1 MMTTVETTPA
11 NTLMIDPKTTETS
24 PLHPIQR
31 PSWWVKIQ
39 QFFKSIATYNET
51 ISQYES
57 ASSNGV
63 TDPAT
68 AHMHWGI
75 QLAEAGQLA
84 QAIEKFE
91 QAAILNPAQA
101 EVFCNWGVALA
112 KQKQLP
118 EATIQLRKAV
128 ELEPDRAAY
137 QVLLG
142 ATLVEQGLLAEGEQH
157 YQQAIILKPNH
168 TEPLLNWAIALARS
182 NYFVQAIEK
191 LTQVLQKQ
199 PTHSQA
205 FYLWGAIL
213 AEQQDYPTAIE
224 KLLHCLKFQANH
236 AEATYLL
243 SLCYNRS
250 GEFKLG
256 LEAATKAIT
265 LQSEKAECFLT
276 KGDCLANL
284 GHFQQAIE
292 YYDLALALNP
302 KLPDVYLSLGQVY
315 CQQGNPSEADIYFE
329 QAEKL
334 NPLLP
339 ALQRVWGIS
348 LLERHL
354 NEAAIEKFKTACHN
368 TGGETACHDGF
379 PETSLGLAVAQLR
392 LGLLEQASNT
402 TVSALIHFPDNVG
415 LWHTKGCIA
424 SKQYQSN
431 LTEALYCFETA
442 LTHQSDFIQ
451 AQLNLAI
458 CKLQEDSAN
467 ALEVVRT
474 LRVLYREK
482 QQHSPLVV
490 TYYGLAL
497 MAQGDITEAEVK
509 FKQALTL
516 DTGYTKAMA
525 ALLMI
530 YVKQNIEPAT
540 LQQFMTQ
547 IEETETQQ
555 QPLPTCW
562 LWAKALVNYH
572 LWQTTNAEV
581 CEQAGRVQW
590 ERLQQAEPW
599 LKPTAFEECLT
610 VQPWRLW
617 LLMP

>member
-1 MMTTVETTPA
+1 MMMTTVDTTPA
-11 NTLMIDPKTTETS
+11 TTLIPDSQATATS
-24 PLHPIQR
+24 PIHPIQR
-31 PSWWVKIQ
+31 PSWWSKIQ
-39 QFFKSIATYNET
+39 QFFKNIATYNET

-75 QLAEAGQLA
+75 QLAESGQLLE
-84 QAIEKFE
+84 AIEKFE
-91 QAAILNPAQA
+91 QAAVLAPTQA

-118 EATIQLRKAV
+118 EATVQLRKAV

-157 YQQAIILKPNH
+157 YQQAITLKPNH
-168 TEPLLNWAIALARS
+168 TEPWLNWAIALARS
-182 NYFVQAIEK
+182 NYFPQAIEK

-213 AEQQDYPTAIE
+213 AEQHDYVPAIE

-256 LEAATKAIT
+256 LEAATKAIS

-284 GHFQQAIE
+284 GHYQQAVE

-315 CQQGNPSEADIYFE
+315 CQQGNPTEADNYFE

-334 NPLLP
+334 NPALP
-339 ALQRVWGIS
+339 ALHRVWGIS

-354 NEAAIEKFKTACHN
+354 NEAAVEKLKTACRN
-368 TGGETACHDGF
+368 TGDATTCHDGV
-379 PETSLGLAVAQLR
+379 PETPLGLAVAQLR

-402 TVSALIHFPDNVG
+402 AVSALIHFPNHTG
-415 LWHTKGCIA
+415 LWYTKGCIA
-424 SKQYQSN
+424 AKQYQHT
-431 LTEALYCFETA
+431 LAEAKHCFETA
-442 LTHQSDFIQ
+442 LTHQSNFLQ
-451 AQLNLAI
+451 AQLNFAI
-458 CKLQEDSAN
+458 CQLQEDVAN

-482 QQHSPLVV
+482 QQTSPLVV

-497 MAQGDITEAEVK
+497 LAQGDTTEAEAK

-516 DTGYTKAMA
+516 DSGYTKAMA
-525 ALLMI
+525 ALVMI
-530 YVKQNIEPAT
+530 YVKQSIEPAV

-547 IEETETQQ
+547 IEEVETE

-572 LWQTTNAEV
+572 LWQTTGAEV
-581 CEQAGRVQW
+581 CQQAGRVQW
-590 ERLQQAEPW
+590 ERLQQEEPW
-599 LKPTAFEECLT
+599 LKATGFDACLS

-617 LLMP
+617 LLTP